1 MYIAGAFGIIPV
13 TDFANARRPR
23 AKLQS
28 RGGINIFYS
37 GYVDEETFSMLQEM
51 RKAKL
56 FFLYKFMVKV
66 YFCSVACFYVLPL
79 SEKSNEI
86 HIK

>member
-1 MYIAGAFGIIPV
+1 
-13 TDFANARRPR
+13 
-23 AKLQS
+23 
-28 RGGINIFYS
+28 
-37 GYVDEETFSMLQEM
+37 MLQDL

-79 SEKSNEI
+79 SEKSKKYLDAVNVPAER
-86 HIK
+86 KEELAKYAQKMMKRQY